1 MQALLLLPLMLVLLW
16 VAFRRIDLA
25 DLWQQVCAASY
36 FWVIMGLL
44 LGVVSLMVRTLRWQ
58 LMLQTESQTHI
69 SYLGTF
75 YALMVGY
82 FANLLI
88 PRAGEVVRCAEVAR
102 HEDTRFDV
110 ALGTVVAERLSDVL
124 MSLVVLGVSILI
136 SLQHFGGFVM
146 ERMVRPVMAAWTTRT
161 TIWLI
166 AILLLALLLTVGLV
180 LALRRGAFG
189 QKIRQKALNAWDG
202 LLKGMLTIWT
212 MPRKWEFLL
221 LTLLLWLLYWLNT
234 YVVTLSIA
242 PTEDIGL
249 LMSLPILAVGTF
261 GMVVP
266 VQGGLGSYH
275 LAVAL
280 WLQTFGLTR
289 AEGLTYATLAHAPQL
304 LLILVLPAL
313 LYPLLRVAKASRR
326 G

>member
-1 MQALLLLPLMLVLLW
+1 MLALLWL
-16 VAFRRIDLA
+16 AFRRIDLA
-25 DLWQQVCAASY
+25 DLWRQVRSADY
-36 FWVIMGLL
+36 LWVVVGLL
-44 LGVVSLMVRTLRWQ
+44 LGVVSLMVRSLRWR
-58 LMLQTESQTHI
+58 LMLQTEARARI
-69 SYLGTF
+69 GYVGTF

-102 HEDTRFDV
+102 HEQTRFDV

-124 MSLVVLGVSILI
+124 MSLVVLGASLLI
-136 SLQHFGGFVM
+136 SLEHFGGFVM
-146 ERMVRPVMAAWTTRT
+146 ERMVRPLSEAWTIRSTL
-161 TIWLI
+161 WLSGI
-166 AILLLALLLTVGLV
+166 TLGAILLIIILV
-180 LALRRGAFG
+180 LALRRGALG
-189 QKIRQKALNAWDG
+189 QNLGTKVLGLWQG
-202 LLKGMLTIWT
+202 LLRGMRTIWT

-234 YVVTLSIA
+234 YTVTLAITS
-242 PTEDIGL
+242 TSEIGL

-261 GMVVP
+261 GMLVP
-266 VQGGLGSYH
+266 VQGGIGSYH

-280 WLQTFGLTR
+280 WLQTFSLSR

-313 LYPLLRVAKASRR
+313 LYPLLRIAK
-326 G
+326 GHK